1 MDSAPLVTPFRN
13 LAPMSSS
20 FLPGDDAMSQ
30 TEESPPPPPPPSP
43 PPLLTENPELI
54 PESVSQ
60 SRAITKVKP
69 DYPAA
74 AKKMNATGAVKV
86 EVVISEIGIVV
97 EATAISGHLALRNAA
112 VEAARK
118 WIFEPAT
125 FNGAP
130 IKVKSVLTFVFAPS
144 AK

>member
-1 MDSAPLVTPFRN
+1 
-13 LAPMSSS
+13 
-20 FLPGDDAMSQ
+20 
-30 TEESPPPPPPPSP
+30 
-43 PPLLTENPELI
+43 
-54 PESVSQ
+54 
-60 SRAITKVKP
+60 
-69 DYPAA
+69 
-74 AKKMNATGAVKV
+74 MNATGAVKV

-97 EATAISGHLALRNAA
+97 EATAISGHVALRNAA

-125 FNGAP
+125 LNGAP